1 MLIATMPELGEHR
14 SACATSGFL
23 ASRARAL
30 LSMQFQAFVV
40 ATTAAVVQDTARPKL
55 PGYSPVGKSGRSRQP
70 TYVIAPYPPSKSEQ
84 STLSR
89 LNSRPSRYVV
99 QNLKKKNSGHRKQQ
113 NRGQKSSKFG
123 VQFWKL
129 FSGMR
134 GKALPVS
141 ICSESTMLR

>member
-1 MLIATMPELGEHR
+1 MHMCMLIATMPELGEHR

-99 QNLKKKNSGHRKQQ
+99 QNLKKKTAATGNSKIGARRAQ
-113 NRGQKSSKFG
+113 NLESNFG
-123 VQFWKL
+123 
-129 FSGMR
+129 S
-134 GKALPVS
+134 
-141 ICSESTMLR
+141 CSLGCVERPCQ